1 MEDGMGEVVAES
13 AERSVDVPG
22 LPTAMAMRSEQLRP
36 AIEAGA
42 GTSPMP
48 LAGLGFDGASGKPA
62 RHRLADPFQTPR
74 DHPRTMAKAG
84 ASVEP
89 ACLPAFSRM
98 NLSGLDTLDAQGDLH
113 N

>member
-1 MEDGMGEVVAES
+1 
-13 AERSVDVPG
+13 
-22 LPTAMAMRSEQLRP
+22 
-36 AIEAGA
+36 
-42 GTSPMP
+42 
-48 LAGLGFDGASGKPA
+48 
-62 RHRLADPFQTPR
+62 
-74 DHPRTMAKAG
+74 MAKAG